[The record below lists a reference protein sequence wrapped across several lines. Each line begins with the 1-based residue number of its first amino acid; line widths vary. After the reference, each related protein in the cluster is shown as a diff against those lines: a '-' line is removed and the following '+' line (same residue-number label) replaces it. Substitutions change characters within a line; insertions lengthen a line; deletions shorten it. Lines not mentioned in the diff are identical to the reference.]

1 MWKTVRVY
9 FLYELG
15 SVINIGTNEDSPE
28 NRRVNEFIL
37 KSNNEWVVDNR
48 KRLEMLLSKRKCN

>member
-15 SVINIGTNEDSPE
+15 SVINIVTNEDSPE

>member
-1 MWKTVRVY
+1 VY

-28 NRRVNEFIL
+28 NRKVTEFIL
-37 KSNNEWVVDNR
+37 KSSNEWAVDNR